1 MRLAT
6 ETDPDILRKAAILLE
21 RENQRLA
28 KKIIEL
34 TTELLS
40 LKGGDS
46 EQMKLRIEE
55 LQRQLA
61 IKNQLLFGE
70 KSERRE
76 GDSKDAPS
84 EMPETPKPPKT
95 GHGPK
100 KQLELPVVEVV
111 HELDEAD
118 KVCTA
123 CGEALEVWEGQFD
136 DSEEIDV
143 VPRIFVVK
151 KHKRQ
156 KYRCKCGG
164 CVETAPGPTKLF
176 EGARYSIDFAVEVA
190 TEKYLDHA
198 PLERQVRKMRREG
211 LVVESQTLWDQLE
224 RVARLL
230 TPGYEAL
237 LQHVLS
243 SGVIGAD
250 ETRWPVMGKNE
261 PGRWHAWAIAAPNA
275 VAYRILEGRST
286 EEARAVLGGY
296 RGVVVCDGYAAYQ
309 SLAKTEG
316 FALAHCWAHVRRE
329 FLEVEAT
336 FPNEA
341 KEVLGMIRRLYV
353 VEANCKA
360 GPEGDAE
367 RFEKRQSESKAICAE
382 IRAFAENT
390 KVVPTSG
397 LDKAIRYMAG
407 LWSGLTRFLENP
419 RIPIDNN
426 ATERAQRGVVVGRKN
441 HYGSRSRRGTEV
453 AALFYSLLES
463 AKLCGVEPK
472 AYLRG
477 AVMAALRGE
486 RIMLPHEVMQKAA
499 T

>member
-1 MRLAT
+1 MRLET
-6 ETDPDILRKAAILLE
+6 ETDPEILRKAAILLE

-84 EMPETPKPPKT
+84 EMPETPRPPKT

-123 CGEALEVWEGQFD
+123 CGEALEVWEGQFE

-230 TPGYEAL
+230 APGYEAL

-261 PGRWHAWAIAAPNA
+261 PGRWHAWAIAAPDA

-309 SLAKTEG
+309 SLA
-316 FALAHCWAHVRRE
+316 
-329 FLEVEAT
+329 
-336 FPNEA
+336 
-341 KEVLGMIRRLYV
+341 
-353 VEANCKA
+353 
-360 GPEGDAE
+360 
-367 RFEKRQSESKAICAE
+367 
-382 IRAFAENT
+382 
-390 KVVPTSG
+390 
-397 LDKAIRYMAG
+397 
-407 LWSGLTRFLENP
+407 
-419 RIPIDNN
+419 
-426 ATERAQRGVVVGRKN
+426 
-441 HYGSRSRRGTEV
+441 
-453 AALFYSLLES
+453 
-463 AKLCGVEPK
+463 
-472 AYLRG
+472 
-477 AVMAALRGE
+477 
-486 RIMLPHEVMQKAA
+486 
-499 T
+499 